1 MQAFEYKKDNTIIGI
16 LHQPDTGDL
25 LNQEHMKIL
34 ENLYL
39 KNNSII
45 NELSESDRIIVSKM
59 YIVEDGKYSFNE
71 LTVDEKENLIDSIS
85 NIIRVYHNKLTERV
99 IVPQDMGKG
108 PAIRH
113 RPLYF
118 GFGDDNKSIIVKY
131 TTFGDFN
138 NFNTALSCLNAI
150 Y

>member
-1 MQAFEYKKDNTIIGI
+1 MQAFEYKRDNTIVGL
-16 LHQPDTGDL
+16 LHQPDTGEL

-45 NELSESDRIIVSKM
+45 NELSESDRIIVSK
-59 YIVEDGKYSFNE
+59 ICIIEDGKYGFNDI
-71 LTVDEKENLIDSIS
+71 TVEEEENLVNSIS
-85 NIIRVYHNKLTERV
+85 NIIRVYHNKLTQRI
-99 IVPQDMGKG
+99 IVPQYMGQG

-118 GFGDDNKSIIVKY
+118 GFGDNNKSIIVKY

-138 NFNTALSCLNAI
+138 NFNAALSCLNAI